1 MPRHLASGE
10 FASISPSETFSA
22 DFVHAQELVESGV
35 IGSPG
40 GTRELVSRP
49 SCEGGG
55 AGRGFNMRVVVQ
67 NPPAVRRTV
76 AGRWKER
83 LRLQRTGAGNEHNEQ
98 GVDSKTSMD
107 VVLIDHHGDLSK
119 TTLDSEVR
127 GRERVREGRRAR
139 DCDRD
144 RQKRQREELSPPR
157 CVCVCARARV
167 RVQILSNRIQKEKN
181 RTQKQMT
188 SGGGGGKRLNTLM
201 GTFRINS
208 CHSLYIFVC
217 FCFLLERICR

>member
-127 GRERVREGRRAR
+127 GRGGVREGRRAR

-157 CVCVCARARV
+157 CVCVCARAHARV
-167 RVQILSNRIQKEKN
+167 RVQSACANSLQQNTKRKKKN
-181 RTQKQMT
+181 TKTNDKR
-188 SGGGGGKRLNTLM
+188 GGGGG
-201 GTFRINS
+201 S
-208 CHSLYIFVC
+208 A
-217 FCFLLERICR
+217 

>member
-1 MPRHLASGE
+1 VPPSLSLSILQADGFFEDLNEESAKAMLPPPFLRKNRRMMPRHLASGE

-55 AGRGFNMRVVVQ
+55 GRSWFQHEGGC
-67 NPPAVRRTV
+67 PEPSGSA
-76 AGRWKER
+76 AYSRWQVKER

-157 CVCVCARARV
+157 CVCVRARARV
-167 RVQILSNRIQKEKN
+167 RVQILSNRIQKEK
-181 RTQKQMT
+181 K
-188 SGGGGGKRLNTLM
+188 
-201 GTFRINS
+201 
-208 CHSLYIFVC
+208 
-217 FCFLLERICR
+217 